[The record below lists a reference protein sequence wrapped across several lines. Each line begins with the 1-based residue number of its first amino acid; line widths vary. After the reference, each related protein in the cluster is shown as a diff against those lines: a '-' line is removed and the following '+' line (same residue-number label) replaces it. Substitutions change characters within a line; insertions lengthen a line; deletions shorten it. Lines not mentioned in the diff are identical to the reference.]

1 MQEAT
6 HPRWSNRSPC
16 PGNGLPAP
24 ILRMRTRAVA
34 LGRGDTRAAGSS
46 CCSERMHERFFS
58 RHSEME
64 TDMFLR
70 TATLVAILL
79 ATHVAPALADETP
92 ATVRV
97 YALDCGRVEFADLG
111 MFSDSSET
119 RRVGKEWVS
128 TCSTRWAR

>member
-34 LGRGDTRAAGSS
+34 LGRGDARAAGSS
-46 CCSERMHERFFS
+46 CCSERMHERCFS
-58 RHSEME
+58 RHSELE
-64 TDMFLR
+64 TDMFPR
-70 TATLVAILL
+70 TATPVAILL
-79 ATHVAPALADETP
+79 ATHIAPALADEPP

-97 YALDCGRVEFADLG
+97 SATARGLVDFAYLG
-111 MFSDSSET
+111 TFCDAGE
-119 RRVGKEWVS
+119 
-128 TCSTRWAR
+128 

>member
-1 MQEAT
+1 
-6 HPRWSNRSPC
+6 
-16 PGNGLPAP
+16 
-24 ILRMRTRAVA
+24 
-34 LGRGDTRAAGSS
+34 
-46 CCSERMHERFFS
+46 MHERFFS

-111 MFSDSSET
+111 MFSDTGEYDGQPGRSEEHT
-119 RRVGKEWVS
+119 SELQSLMSISYAVFGLKKKK
-128 TCSTRWAR
+128 TTHI

>member
-1 MQEAT
+1 
-6 HPRWSNRSPC
+6 
-16 PGNGLPAP
+16 
-24 ILRMRTRAVA
+24 MRTRAFA

-58 RHSEME
+58 RHSAIE

-70 TATLVAILL
+70 TATLVPILL

-97 YALDCGRVEFADLG
+97 YALDCGRIAFADLV
-111 MFSDSSET
+111 MFSDTGEYEGQRSEQNT
-119 RRVGKEWVS
+119 SELQSLIS
-128 TCSTRWAR
+128 TSYDVFCLNK